1 MGETTADRL
10 RMLVTLANLEEAPE
24 SVPIN
29 QLMRVPGTPLGEK
42 EIVDPFEFIRII
54 AIARIIMPQ
63 SYVRLSAGRTNMSEE
78 MQAWCF
84 FAGANSIFY
93 GEERLLVTPNPT
105 ADQDDPLFQKLGL
118 TKLSVMP
125 GCEAGEATAA

>member
-1 MGETTADRL
+1 M
-10 RMLVTLANLEEAPE
+10 
-24 SVPIN
+24 
-29 QLMRVPGTPLGEK
+29 
-42 EIVDPFEFIRII
+42 
-54 AIARIIMPQ
+54 MPQ

-93 GEERLLVTPNPT
+93 GEEVLLVTPNPT

-118 TKLSVMP
+118 KKLLTMP
-125 GCEAGEATAA
+125 GYEAVEEDVA